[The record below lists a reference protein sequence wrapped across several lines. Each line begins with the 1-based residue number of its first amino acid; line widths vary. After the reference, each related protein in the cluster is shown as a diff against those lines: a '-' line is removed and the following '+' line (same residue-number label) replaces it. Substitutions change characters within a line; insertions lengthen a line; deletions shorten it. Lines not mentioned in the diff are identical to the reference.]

1 MAVYTEVSDDALH
14 DFLREYDIGEVVSFK
29 GIAEGVENS
38 NYLLQ
43 TVTSAEAEPKNYI
56 LTLYEKRVRPDELP
70 YFLGLMDHLAENG
83 LSCPTPIHGRDGAAL
98 RELSGRPAA
107 IVSFLSGMWPRKAT
121 PLHCA
126 ELGAAMAH
134 LHLTGASFEGH
145 RDNNMSV
152 SGWEKLVAATRDRA
166 NEVTP
171 GLSDMIVGELD
182 HISANWPLDL
192 PQGVIH
198 ADLFPDNVFFLG
210 DRLSGLIDFY
220 FACNDALAYDIAICI
235 NAWCFEADAS
245 LNITKARA
253 LLRGYAAVRPLSR
266 AEYDALP
273 QLARGAA
280 LRFLLTRLY
289 DWLNHDEAAFVR
301 PKDPRQFLDRLRF
314 HQQVDGPGAYGIS
327 YEDLNG

>member
-1 MAVYTEVSDDALH
+1 MAVYTEVSDDALR

-43 TVTSAEAEPKNYI
+43 TMSVPDDAPENYI
-56 LTLYEKRVRPDELP
+56 LTLYEKRVHPEDLP
-70 YFLGLMDHLAENG
+70 YFLGLMDHLAG
-83 LSCPTPIHGRDGAAL
+83 AGFSCPTPVHGKDGAAL
-98 RELSGRPAA
+98 RELAGRPAA
-107 IVSFLSGMWPRKAT
+107 IVSFLSGMWPRKIT
-121 PLHCA
+121 PGHCA
-126 ELGAAMAH
+126 ELGAAMAR
-134 LHLTGASFEGH
+134 LHLAG
-145 RDNNMSV
+145 RDFDGYRANNMSV
-152 SGWEKLVAATRDRA
+152 AGWEKLVAATRDHA
-166 NEVTP
+166 DDVVP
-171 GLSDMIVGELD
+171 GLSATIVSELD
-182 HISANWPLDL
+182 QLGRNWSKDL
-192 PQGVIH
+192 PDGVIH

-235 NAWCFEADAS
+235 NAWCFEAHAS

-253 LLRGYAAVRPLSR
+253 LLRGYASVRQLSQ

-273 QLARGAA
+273 QLCRGAA

-314 HQQVDGPGAYGIS
+314 HQQLDSPGAYGITF
-327 YEDLNG
+327 EDLNG

>member
-1 MAVYTEVSDDALH
+1 MVVNYKYKLPPFNHQVEAL
-14 DFLREYDIGEVVSFK
+14 DTGWDRIEFGLFMEMGTGKSKVLIDNMGM
-29 GIAEGVENS
+29 
-38 NYLLQ
+38 
-43 TVTSAEAEPKNYI
+43 
-56 LTLYEKRVRPDELP
+56 LY
-70 YFLGLMDHLAENG
+70 
-83 LSCPTPIHGRDGAAL
+83 
-98 RELSGRPAA
+98 
-107 IVSFLSGMWPRKAT
+107 
-121 PLHCA
+121 
-126 ELGAAMAH
+126 
-134 LHLTGASFEGH
+134 
-145 RDNNMSV
+145 
-152 SGWEKLVAATRDRA
+152 
-166 NEVTP
+166 
-171 GLSDMIVGELD
+171 
-182 HISANWPLDL
+182 
-192 PQGVIH
+192 
-198 ADLFPDNVFFLG
+198 
-210 DRLSGLIDFY
+210 LSGLIDFY